1 MILRLVK
8 RDPAWQMA
16 LMMTVVVVI
25 AVTVLFGFSKINTI
39 VAVAAT
45 LLGYSLQARPH
56 VHATLFEAALPIAG
70 RDLFLARTL
79 SLLAMVWLPVLCGA
93 AAILLVRA
101 DGPLALMLVEAAA
114 ILTPVILLQQA
125 VRVREIAGPQWPLF
139 VAWAL
144 AGAVCG
150 LRLYVLSRGVV
161 LSICGLVSAAL
172 LIRTWFAVPPS
183 LQVVS
188 LKVAE
193 PIAVPA
199 SPVARR
205 ASAWM
210 PILRS
215 APPGCFALCMVLMAP
230 FGTWF
235 TFFPMFTVFAAVQSR
250 QRTRWLSA
258 LPLSHRAL
266 LTITLV
272 SSVVPLLAGVA
283 VGMYIGAFLIDRCV
297 VAGPNQP
304 PIRILTL
311 EAAAL
316 CALFLVFAT
325 ELPRWHRLRRLSTMV
340 RAILM
345 SMFFGVP
352 IAAYGVAMYHWK
364 VSQAL
369 FQSILLR
376 LTSALPNPL
385 LAVSAAAVPVGAM
398 YWLLERQFRQSELT
412 MWKRPGQPE

>member
-1 MILRLVK
+1 
-8 RDPAWQMA
+8 
-16 LMMTVVVVI
+16 
-25 AVTVLFGFSKINTI
+25 
-39 VAVAAT
+39 
-45 LLGYSLQARPH
+45 
-56 VHATLFEAALPIAG
+56 
-70 RDLFLARTL
+70 
-79 SLLAMVWLPVLCGA
+79 
-93 AAILLVRA
+93 
-101 DGPLALMLVEAAA
+101 
-114 ILTPVILLQQA
+114 
-125 VRVREIAGPQWPLF
+125 
-139 VAWAL
+139 
-144 AGAVCG
+144 
-150 LRLYVLSRGVV
+150 
-161 LSICGLVSAAL
+161 
-172 LIRTWFAVPPS
+172 
-183 LQVVS
+183 
-188 LKVAE
+188 
-193 PIAVPA
+193 
-199 SPVARR
+199 
-205 ASAWM
+205 
-210 PILRS
+210 
-215 APPGCFALCMVLMAP
+215 MAP